1 MTSREEII
9 RTLALLKITLRFP
22 LYGLRRK
29 VKTFL
34 TIFRLEIEAKNRSFF
49 ETEES
54 NCASFTMI
62 FTFAISCLLVPS
74 FMDYPCK
81 SRNDKCPRIPFG
93 IWVEKLD
100 PKNCRNLSF
109 FTNERSTCKKRHLDI
124 FTFLIQVPPTLALLK
139 VSA

>member
-81 SRNDKCPRIPFG
+81 SRNDKCPLIPFG

-124 FTFLIQVPPTLALLK
+124 SHF
-139 VSA
+139 